1 MSESTKN
8 VTDDIFKEIK
18 VLEDKKQELNNHINE
33 INDFSN
39 KLKSKLTEEDIALQ
53 TKIYDTNIEKE
64 KLKNDN
70 DINILSQDN
79 DKYEKYIQLLS
90 KKYELELQYIEQYCE
105 YKSKIEKI
113 GEKYVHIDIKNI
125 TPLQDLFMNHL
136 NKNFMPEKTKKE
148 IKENKEVSKKLQE
161 QLTTEPS
168 SNNVPAPAQRRNTIA
183 TVVENPNKNDIRN
196 DGSLQDH
203 LKQALSAKFTNIRNE

>member
-53 TKIYDTNIEKE
+53 AKVYDTNIEKE

-125 TPLQDLFMNHL
+125 TSLQDLFMNHL
-136 NKNFMPEKTKKE
+136 NKNFVPEKTKKE

-161 QLTTEPS
+161 QLATEPS
-168 SNNVPAPAQRRNTIA
+168 SNNAPAPAQRRNTIA

>member
-1 MSESTKN
+1 M
-8 VTDDIFKEIK
+8 
-18 VLEDKKQELNNHINE
+18 
-33 INDFSN
+33 
-39 KLKSKLTEEDIALQ
+39 
-53 TKIYDTNIEKE
+53 
-64 KLKNDN
+64 
-70 DINILSQDN
+70 SQDN

-125 TPLQDLFMNHL
+125 TSLQDLFMNHL
-136 NKNFMPEKTKKE
+136 NKNFVPEKTKKE

-168 SNNVPAPAQRRNTIA
+168 SNNAPAPAQRRNP
-183 TVVENPNKNDIRN
+183 VQRKR
-196 DGSLQDH
+196 L
-203 LKQALSAKFTNIRNE
+203 

>member
-8 VTDDIFKEIK
+8 ATDDIFKEIK

-53 TKIYDTNIEKE
+53 AKIYDTNIEKE

-125 TPLQDLFMNHL
+125 TSLQDLFMNHL
-136 NKNFMPEKTKKE
+136 NKNFVPEKTKKE

-168 SNNVPAPAQRRNTIA
+168 SNNAPAQRRNTIA